1 LDSELLNSIQSTPEI
16 AIEKRQ
22 MKMDKFRG
30 DALKRG
36 KKRKD
41 IISHNLGRA
50 KKVKNLSQ

>member
-1 LDSELLNSIQSTPEI
+1 MLNSIQSTPEI